1 MLGGSLLPLK
11 TQAFSQSQCV
21 PIRRDLPGPDLQ
33 TTETLPLLPSSRERL
48 KRCRSMNS
56 FPAAF
61 AFKLLTFSDAFWR
74 TMIPSQFSTF
84 QTGKPD
90 PIATPSGSS
99 GKLTGGV

>member
-1 MLGGSLLPLK
+1 
-11 TQAFSQSQCV
+11 
-21 PIRRDLPGPDLQ
+21 
-33 TTETLPLLPSSRERL
+33 
-48 KRCRSMNS
+48 MNS

-61 AFKLLTFSDAFWR
+61 AFKLLTFSDASWR

-99 GKLTGGV
+99 GKLTGDV